1 MRFGETPP
9 PLGLPGGGR
18 LWVFAMGLGLG
29 FASHTLVYIR
39 PGLVFSLLLKF
50 IMSRLLGN
58 VSSLAVSHLGSLF
71 PILAF

>member
-9 PLGLPGGGR
+9 PLELPGVGSCGYSR
-18 LWVFAMGLGLG
+18 WALG